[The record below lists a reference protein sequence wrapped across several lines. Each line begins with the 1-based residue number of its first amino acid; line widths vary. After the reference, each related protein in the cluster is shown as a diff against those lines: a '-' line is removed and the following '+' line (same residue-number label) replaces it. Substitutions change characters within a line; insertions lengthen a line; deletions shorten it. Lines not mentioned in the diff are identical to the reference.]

1 MPLCVV
7 GGGLETDGAGLVPRL
22 EAAGD
27 HIELL
32 WTLYEDAEDA
42 AEEGRLGGADAERW
56 WYWLLMLLMLLGPLL
71 SKAVNWFV
79 SGEVTLLPLL
89 LLAVIAISAL
99 ILSRSTSA
107 AWDFLSV
114 FLTKLVM
121 ITLQRMSTSSRR

>member
-7 GGGLETDGAGLVPRL
+7 VGGLETDRAGLVPRL

-71 SKAVNWFV
+71 SMAVNWCG
-79 SGEVTLLPLL
+79 SGEVALLPLL